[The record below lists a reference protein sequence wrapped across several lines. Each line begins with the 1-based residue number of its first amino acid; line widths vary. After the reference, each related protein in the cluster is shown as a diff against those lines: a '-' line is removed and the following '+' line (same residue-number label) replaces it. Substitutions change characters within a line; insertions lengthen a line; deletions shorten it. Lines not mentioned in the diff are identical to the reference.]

1 MLRVLY
7 KVVAFFSACTCIFIL
22 VTKVHILK
30 YMLKH
35 KLVNVADKKRKK
47 NDKSL
52 ITCTTCN
59 CN

>member
-35 KLVNVADKKRKK
+35 KLVNVTDKKRKK
-47 NDKSL
+47 NDRSL
-52 ITCTTCN
+52 ITCN